1 MSRQLNFYASDA
13 DRKIIADILHKHF
26 GEMIEVPSH
35 KDSLQLVEDTVDK
48 SFNLLTDLDSKEH
61 ITYREHTYY
70 DQREALVLDEYNSC
84 ILEYSTAFKNPTGA
98 YVSGR
103 FYARTNHKDFSKKVA
118 KFFYQT

>member
-35 KDSLQLVEDTVDK
+35 KDSLQLFEDTVDK

-70 DQREALVLDEYNSC
+70 DQREALVLDESC